1 MISGVLFDKDD
12 TLIDLASFWREPVQ
26 RTVSYMLQCC
36 DREWDTELMQKMIY
50 AAGFEHDILRP
61 TSPVVAGTNWDL
73 IDACIAEMPAKGIPV
88 WEGLREQGVL
98 YLENACIRYGRVVGK
113 ADFQTILPLLKSYG
127 LRLGVATSDHYDSTI
142 HCLQAL
148 GIQQYFDMVLTA
160 DHVKLP
166 KPEPEMAQTFCRRFE
181 IPPERV
187 AMVGD
192 SGNDMLFA
200 KNSGLIGIY
209 FQHPPMTAV
218 PENAQYVLSD
228 LNQLPTLI
236 EQLLYK

>member
-12 TLIDLASFWREPVQ
+12 TLIDLASFWREPIQ
-26 RTVSYMLQCC
+26 RTVSYMLRCC
-36 DREWDTELMQKMIY
+36 NREWDTELMQRMIY
-50 AAGFEHDILRP
+50 AAGFERGILRP
-61 TSPVVAGTNWDL
+61 ASPVVAGTNWDL
-73 IDACIAEMPAKGIPV
+73 IDACIDEMTAREIPV
-88 WEGLREQGVL
+88 WKGLREQGVL
-98 YLENACIRYGRVVGK
+98 YLEDACIHYGRVVEK
-113 ADFQTILPLLKSYG
+113 ADFRTILPLLKRYG

-148 GIQQYFDMVLTA
+148 GIQQYFDMILTA
-160 DHVKLP
+160 DNVRRP
-166 KPEPEMAQTFCRRFE
+166 KPEPEMAQTFCRRLE
-181 IPPERV
+181 MPPERV

-200 KNSGLIGIY
+200 KNSGLIGIFY
-209 FQHPPMTAV
+209 QQFPARTV

-236 EQLLYK
+236 AQLL